1 MSFVRQLHLCRGRAS
16 LSFSLANQGSLQ
28 FAFRPGILQPR
39 FRGLHIGRRL
49 GEMCAIVPVVDA
61 ELHVPCL
68 NALVILDFHC
78 SDIARHLGRQRG
90 EIATDIGVVGR
101 GLVATDH
108 QPATGQRQDRA
119 DAEQQADQLAL
130 PGGSL
135 TGLIRGSGDRVLER
149 VHFRCP
155 V

>member
-1 MSFVRQLHLCRGRAS
+1 MSFVRQLHLCRVRAS

-28 FAFRPGILQPR
+28 FAFRPGI
-39 FRGLHIGRRL
+39 
-49 GEMCAIVPVVDA
+49 
-61 ELHVPCL
+61 

-135 TGLIRGSGDRVLER
+135 TGLVRGSGDRVLER